1 MSLALAGYFT
11 TLGPCVDSIE
21 TVFVT
26 QGSKKDTFSVWTKH
40 DKYEINKYRGS
51 KDYTAVLQF
60 WIELTELNNSSCVC
74 AYFKL
79 GNPPVTASKN
89 GNFLVLKHYNG
100 SEVKMYFFKIADY
113 EFLLEDESEKQQRL
127 LVVLHRATQTCF
139 DAKLLPGAKFPN
151 IPVRKVTKQHL
162 TQLIQ

>member
-11 TLGPCVDSIE
+11 TLQACSNPIQ

-26 QGSKKDTFSVWTKH
+26 QASKKETFSVWTKH
-40 DKYEINKYRGS
+40 SEYEINKYRGS

-60 WIELTELNNSSCVC
+60 WIELTDWNNSSCMHN
-74 AYFKL
+74 YLKP

-89 GNFLVLKHYNG
+89 GNFLVLKNDDG

-113 EFLLEDESEKQQRL
+113 EFLLEDEPEKQPRL
-127 LVVLHRATQTCF
+127 LVVLHRATHTCF
-139 DAKLLPGAKFPN
+139 DATLKPGAKFPN
-151 IPVRKVTKQHL
+151 IPVRKDTKHILQQY
-162 TQLIQ
+162 TQ